1 MKKIGILILL
11 SILLLTL
18 VSACAST
25 SQMKHSSSSVLNR
38 IIEREELIVGTAASM
53 PPFNL
58 KSASGEIIGFEI
70 DLAQYFSNS
79 LGVELRLETMPFVD
93 LLPALEE
100 GRVDMVM
107 SGMTMTA
114 ERNAR
119 VAFVGPYF
127 ISGKS
132 FLTKLQTIASVED
145 ASEVNNADWTFT
157 ALEGSTSQVFVEQ
170 LLSGANFVPV
180 KEYDD
185 AIEMIRRNEAD
196 ALVADYPVCALNALL
211 YQDEGFIFLPI
222 PLTYEPIGVALP
234 AGDPLFV
241 NWVENRL
248 TTLEG
253 SGILEEL
260 LTYWFGGGSWINELP

>member
-1 MKKIGILILL
+1 MKKITTLVVL
-11 SILLLTL
+11 SILLLASLT
-18 VSACAST
+18 ACAT
-25 SQMKHSSSSVLNR
+25 SGKTKHSHSYVLDR
-38 IIEREELIVGTAASM
+38 IIERDELVVGTAASM

-58 KSASGEIIGFEI
+58 ISTSGEIIGYEI

-79 LGVELRLETMPFVD
+79 LGVELRFETMPFVD

-114 ERNAR
+114 DRNTR

-132 FLTKLQTIASVED
+132 LLTKLQTVATIED
-145 ASEVNNADWTFT
+145 PSEVNNSDWTFT

-170 LLSGANFVPV
+170 LLSRANFVPV
-180 KEYDD
+180 KTYDD
-185 AIEMIRRNEAD
+185 AVEMIRRNEAD

-211 YQDEGFIFLPI
+211 YQDEGFIFLPT

-234 AGDPLFV
+234 ADDPLFI

-248 TTLEG
+248 ATIEG
-253 SGILEEL
+253 SGIMEEL

>member
-1 MKKIGILILL
+1 MKKIGILLVFSLMLL
-11 SILLLTL
+11 AFL
-18 VSACAST
+18 SACAT
-25 SQMKHSSSSVLNR
+25 SSQTKHSSSSVLDR
-38 IIEREELIVGTAASM
+38 IIEREELIVGTAVSM

-58 KSASGEIIGFEI
+58 KSASGEIIGYEI

-79 LGVELRLETMPFVD
+79 LGVKLKLETMPFVD

-114 ERNAR
+114 DRNVR

-132 FLTKLQTIASVED
+132 FLTKLQTVATVED
-145 ASEVNNADWTFT
+145 PSEVNNADWTFT

-170 LLSGANFVPV
+170 LLSRANFVPV

-211 YQDEGFIFLPI
+211 YQDEGFIFLPT

-234 AGDPLFV
+234 ADDPLFV

-260 LTYWFGGGSWINELP
+260 LIYWFGGGSWINELP